1 MECRNR
7 KQKTDDRN
15 RSSVVCRL
23 PSDLCRLSSVVCP
36 LFIVIVVTLASV
48 CLSQQAT
55 VPEKP
60 ALIGD
65 ANTPGV
71 PVAFP
76 YLAEIVGDDV
86 NMRSG
91 PGTNYYA
98 CAKLYRGDKVKVAG
112 SQSGWSRI
120 VAPAGSYSWISMRC
134 IGVSLNNPAEGLITG
149 DGVCVYAGSDDVL
162 PMHSTSEQA
171 TLKRGDKV
179 KLVGQEKDDYYK
191 IVPPEGACLWVST
204 QYIKPLA
211 PADQTPSATVTVPDS
226 NAVAPAKTSVEA
238 EKLNEYY
245 TIQKQVEAER
255 AKPAAQQNYTSMKE
269 ALKAIA
275 ANKGAGKAARYAE
288 FTIKQIERY
297 ELALTVAKE
306 VQLQTEKLQQTSDQI
321 DKTRAAK
328 LAEIKDLGRF
338 AVIGQFQSSAVYGS
352 EAGAPGTRYRIID
365 KSGKIMCYAVA
376 AGQTA
381 KTDLSK
387 LIGKK
392 VGLVGTIEPP
402 SPTAVALV
410 RFTEIVELK

>member
-1 MECRNR
+1 MECHNR
-7 KQKTDDRN
+7 KQKTEDT
-15 RSSVVCRL
+15 SQKSV
-23 PSDLCRLSSVVCP
+23 LCRLSSVLCP
-36 LFIVIVVTLASV
+36 LFIAIVASLASV

-71 PVAFP
+71 PAAFP
-76 YLAEIVGDDV
+76 YLAEIIGDDV

-98 CAKLYRGDKVKVAG
+98 CGKLYGGNKVKVAG

-120 VAPAGSYSWISMRC
+120 AAPAGSFSWISMRC
-134 IGVSLNNPAEGLITG
+134 IGINLNNPTEGLITG

-162 PMHSTSEQA
+162 PMHSTSEQV

-179 KLVGQEKDDYYK
+179 KLMGQEKDDYYK
-191 IVPPEGACLWVST
+191 IVPPEGACVWIST

-211 PADQTPSATVTVPDS
+211 AAEQTPLTTVADS
-226 NAVAPAKTSVEA
+226 NAVGPAKTSVET

-245 TIQKQVEAER
+245 AIQKQVEAER
-255 AKPAAQQNYTSMKE
+255 AKPTAQQNYTTMKE

-275 ANKGAGKAARYAE
+275 ANKEAGKAARYAE

-338 AVIGQFQSSAVYGS
+338 AVIGQFQSSPTYGS
-352 EAGAPGTRYRIID
+352 EPAAPGRRYRIID
-365 KSGKIMCYAVA
+365 KSGKTMCYAVP
-376 AGQTA
+376 AGQAA
-381 KTDLSK
+381 KTDLTK
-387 LIGKK
+387 LIGQR
-392 VGLVGTIEPP
+392 VGLVGTIEPH
-402 SPTAVALV
+402 SPTALSLV
-410 RFTEIVELK
+410 RFTEIVQLTQ

>member
-1 MECRNR
+1 
-7 KQKTDDRN
+7 
-15 RSSVVCRL
+15 
-23 PSDLCRLSSVVCP
+23 
-36 LFIVIVVTLASV
+36 
-48 CLSQQAT
+48 LSQQAT

-71 PVAFP
+71 PAAFP

-179 KLVGQEKDDYYK
+179 KLLGQEKDDYYK

-211 PADQTPSATVTVPDS
+211 PDEKTLPPTVADS

-255 AKPAAQQNYTSMKE
+255 AKPAAQQNYTTMKE